1 MIGHRSYNG
10 GMSSSAASRAAISP
24 VEIVRAAVLVAAL
37 ATLGLWGFT
46 GWPAP
51 WSFVVGIGAPVL
63 ALVVWALFLSPRPV
77 LHVHPFV
84 RAVVELLIYAS
95 ATVCWWMMDLV
106 WVGLGFAVVAVAA
119 GLVAGR
125 RALA

>member
-1 MIGHRSYNG
+1 MT
-10 GMSSSAASRAAISP
+10 SSAAPRTTISP
-24 VEIVRAAVLVAAL
+24 VEIVRAAVLVVAL
-37 ATLGLWGFT
+37 VTLGLWGFS
-46 GWPAP
+46 GWPMP
-51 WSFVVGIGAPVL
+51 WSFVVGIGAPLL
-63 ALVVWALFLSPRPV
+63 ALIVWALFLSPRPV

-95 ATVCWWMMDLV
+95 GTVCWWMMDLV
-106 WVGLGFAVVAVAA
+106 WVGLGFAVVAVTA